1 MPFQYFCVHL
11 DRNHTSVFSS
21 IRITRVM
28 HISVNLQLMW
38 CWRIWFP
45 SVRVDALSYV
55 VRRSLG
61 ISDSWSPR
69 SDASEEVSQEVT
81 EEISFVLHTW
91 KGLWK
96 QGSFSLSFW
105 LGGRFGWALRPT
117 QGWGSLSENKL
128 PLPTGRDAHA
138 AGAGVDMSKDERKRV
153 V

>member
-91 KGLWK
+91 KGL
-96 QGSFSLSFW
+96 
-105 LGGRFGWALRPT
+105 
-117 QGWGSLSENKL
+117 
-128 PLPTGRDAHA
+128 
-138 AGAGVDMSKDERKRV
+138 
-153 V
+153 